1 MASST
6 ARKLS
11 ANEVA
16 DLLDEMA
23 LRLELAH
30 VSKFKVRAYENAA
43 ASLRTLF
50 EPLEDLVAAGELT
63 SIPGVGNAIAEKIE
77 RLHRTGTHPSLE
89 QLREQGPAGILE
101 MVRIPGVGP
110 KRALALYEKLQISNL
125 NELRAACE
133 ENRLA
138 DVKGFGRHMQ
148 TKVLANL
155 DATKNDSAMIR
166 LNRATARAVA
176 TAEAIKKRYPK
187 LTEVIPAGDLR
198 RGCELCRG
206 LVFALTGPEKIVAQ
220 IQAQPNPLIQ
230 SGRIPHFGATLLFA
244 TGSEAHLNELM
255 ALARGK
261 GLTLTAEGLR
271 RGKKLLP
278 SETEVEIYAALGLQF
293 IEPELR
299 EGLDEIELAKHG
311 KLPQLVR
318 ESDLRGV
325 LHCHTD
331 FSDGVD
337 TLEDMAAAAAERGLQ
352 YFGVCDHSKS
362 AFYAGGLKF
371 DKVLEQHALADDL
384 NAKRSKDH
392 AYVFKGIESDILKD
406 GSLDYSPDELATFD
420 FVVASVHGRFALSHD
435 EQTARI
441 LQAVR
446 NPYTTILGHPT
457 GRLLLSRKG
466 YDVDLE
472 EILKTCAEHGVAVEI
487 NGDPHRMDLDWRW
500 HCRALEWGCMLSI
513 NPDAHDT
520 LALSYLKWGTLMARK
535 GGVPA
540 SRVLNCMMLD
550 EIRAHF
556 LKRRQAAAKYL

>member
-63 SIPGVGNAIAEKIE
+63 SIPGVGEAIAEKIE

-89 QLREQGPAGILE
+89 KLREQGPAGILE

-110 KRALALYEKLQISNL
+110 KRALALYEKLQISNV

-176 TAEAIKKRYPK
+176 TAESIKKRYPK

-198 RGCELCRG
+198 RGCEVCRG
-206 LVFALTGPEKIVAQ
+206 LIFALTGPEKIVAQ

-230 SGRIPHFGATLLFA
+230 AGRIPHFGATLLFA
-244 TGSEAHLNELM
+244 TGSEAHLNKLI
-255 ALARGK
+255 ALAREK

-278 SETEVEIYAALGLQF
+278 SATEAEIYAALRLQY

-299 EGLDEIELAKHG
+299 EGLDEIELAKRG

-337 TLEDMAAAAAERGLQ
+337 TLEDMAAAAAERGLA

-371 DKVLEQHALADDL
+371 DKVREQHALADEL
-384 NAKRSKDH
+384 NAKRSKDL

-406 GSLDYSPDELATFD
+406 GSLDYSADELATFD

-500 HCRALEWGCMLSI
+500 HRRALELGCMLSI

-540 SRVLNCMMLD
+540 SRVLNCMGLE

-556 LKRRQAAAKYL
+556 VKRQRAAANVF